1 MTQDSLNALT
11 GAFIIGAILMGVVWL
26 GTYIWYA
33 VGLSRVFTKLG
44 AESWRAWVP
53 ILNEMEILSRGGVPA
68 WSVVYSFIPILNVYW
83 LYLHV
88 VATHRINVQFGK
100 GAGMTALAVFFPPI
114 WSSVLGFGRNGAGA
128 TAATRVEKS
137 SAAAVAVDA
146 APSNVDA
153 SGYSVPSINESVMPT
168 LGSDWDAQAPRLDVV
183 EPHQSAAA
191 PADEPEA
198 PKLISN
204 PWAPVSQ
211 PSDAAPAFVP
221 PPIVPAP
228 APAAPPAPTPPLAA
242 PPAPVPP
249 APAPVD
255 PEPVAPAPVE
265 PAPVAPAPVEPAAE
279 PAAEPAPE
287 KPVLSA
293 PPVATP
299 ATAEPDVAETI
310 ISAAP
315 PAVEDDDDD
324 YATIVVDRRPQI
336 AWSLILDDGRI
347 FALTANRVEV
357 GRKPDPAAEGTQIL
371 AITDSTR
378 TLSKTHAVLELDGDA
393 WKVTDLNS
401 TNGVLVVDSSGAEEL
416 LPSGGTAAVPGRFI
430 LGKVGMHCAFEEGTQ
445 S

>member
-1 MTQDSLNALT
+1 MTQDSLQALT
-11 GAFIIGAILMGVVWL
+11 GGLIIGAILMGVVWL

-33 VGLSRVFTKLG
+33 IGLSRVFTKLG

-68 WSVVYSFIPILNVYW
+68 WSVVYNFIPILNIYG
-83 LYLHV
+83 LYLHII
-88 VATHRINVQFGK
+88 ATHRINLQFGK
-100 GAGMTALAVFFPPI
+100 GAGMTVLALFFPPI
-114 WSSVLGFGRNGAGA
+114 WSSVLGFGQSGAVA

-137 SAAAVAVDA
+137 SAAAVATDSG
-146 APSNVDA
+146 PSQLDA
-153 SGYSVPSINESVMPT
+153 SGYAVPSVNESVMPT
-168 LGSDWDAQAPRLDVV
+168 LGTDFGAEAPRLNVVEQQQSAQAPV
-183 EPHQSAAA
+183 E
-191 PADEPEA
+191 EPEA

-204 PWAPVSQ
+204 PWAPVSD
-211 PSDAAPAFVP
+211 SADAAPAFVP

-228 APAAPPAPTPPLAA
+228 TAAAPIAPPPPPPAPELPA
-242 PPAPVPP
+242 PPPPP
-249 APAPVD
+249 APAPVPPT
-255 PEPVAPAPVE
+255 PEPVVPVPE
-265 PAPVAPAPVEPAAE
+265 PEPEPAAAVE
-279 PAAEPAPE
+279 E
-287 KPVLSA
+287 PVLSA
-293 PPVATP
+293 PPLP
-299 ATAEPDVAETI
+299 ARPTAEPDVAETI
-310 ISAAP
+310 ISATP
-315 PAVEDDDDD
+315 PVADDADDDDED

-357 GRKPDPAAEGTQIL
+357 GRKPDPAGEGTQVL

-401 TNGVLVVDSSGAEEL
+401 TNGVLVVDASGAEEL

-430 LGKVGMHCAFEEGTQ
+430 LGKVGMHCAFEEGAQ